1 MFLMDVKGFI
11 NKLYTLDIDYLVGS
25 LKNNTMPCQYT
36 HMQVQEETM
45 MFTGEVTYLF
55 TYA

>member
-1 MFLMDVKGFI
+1 MDVKGFI